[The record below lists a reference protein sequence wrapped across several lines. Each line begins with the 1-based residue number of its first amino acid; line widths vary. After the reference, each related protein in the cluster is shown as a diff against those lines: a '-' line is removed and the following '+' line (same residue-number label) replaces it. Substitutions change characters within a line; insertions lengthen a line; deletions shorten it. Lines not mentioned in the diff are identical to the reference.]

1 MRLCLVRH
9 AIAVER
15 GTRGFEDDGLRPLTP
30 AGRARMEEAARGL
43 RTLFRPQLVLT
54 SPLVRARETAA
65 ILTAA
70 FGLPDARNCDALAT
84 GDHQQLL
91 RAVTDSEASEV
102 AVVGHEPHISGLLSF
117 LLTAD
122 AAVVSATFKKGAA
135 ALVETGGDARPG
147 VFWLEWLIQPA
158 ALRRLAQSRET

>member
-15 GTRGFEDDGLRPLTP
+15 GTKGFEDDALRPLTP

-65 ILTAA
+65 ILTKAYD
-70 FGLPDARNCDALAT
+70 LPDARTCDALAT
-84 GDHQQLL
+84 GDHNQLL
-91 RAVTDSEASEV
+91 RALTDSEASEV
-102 AVVGHEPHISGLLSF
+102 MVVGHEPHISALLA
-117 LLTAD
+117 LLVAGNAD
-122 AAVVSATFKKGAA
+122 ALSATFKKGAA
-135 ALVETGGDARPG
+135 ALLESGDDPRPG
-147 VFWLEWLIQPA
+147 NFWLEWLIQPA
-158 ALRRLAQSRET
+158 ALRRLAQSREA